1 VPHAGVNDFR
11 QTTLRMSHE
20 TQDAGA
26 KGSQPSAE
34 GNYTNDAANQTRDQP
49 AEVSKGLPLDGVR
62 VVDVGNFVAGPYA
75 ASILSEFG
83 AEVYKVEYPIGGDPM
98 RALGTPS
105 HRQDSTLFWL
115 SEARNRKSVTINL
128 RQPTGAKLFRK
139 LVAKCDVVVESFRPG
154 TMASWGVGWD
164 VLSADNPGLI
174 MLSVTGYGQTGPLK
188 HQRGFATLAH
198 AFGGLSY
205 LCGFPEQTPTI
216 PGPNPL
222 ADYMA
227 SLYGAMGILLALRH
241 REHTGRGQYI
251 DIGTYEAVFRQL
263 AELATAYGV
272 HGKIREREGA
282 GTVIA
287 CPHGHFRTKDD
298 KWVAIACTN
307 DKMFA
312 RLAEGAMQRPEL
324 AADGAFGLKKKRL
337 AAHRE
342 VDRIVAQWTA
352 SMTREGLMETCLAAG
367 VPIGPLNSIADI
379 FADPHYQAR
388 GNLVMIDDP
397 DVGEVTVPGVIPR
410 MSETPDRIM
419 HLGPPLGNM
428 TDKVLGELLG
438 LTAAELAQ
446 LHKSHVV

>member
-1 VPHAGVNDFR
+1 M
-11 QTTLRMSHE
+11 TSEMSQE
-20 TQDAGA
+20 TQDAGV
-26 KGSQPSAE
+26 KGSQPSAK
-34 GNYTNDAANQTRDQP
+34 GSHAGDPASQTRDQP
-49 AEVSKGLPLDGVR
+49 AEESKGLPLDGVR

-83 AEVYKVEYPIGGDPM
+83 AEVYKVEYPIGGDSM
-98 RALGTPS
+98 RTLGTPS

-115 SEARNRKSVTINL
+115 SEARNRKSVTMNL
-128 RQPTGAKLFRK
+128 RQLAGAKLFRK

-154 TMASWGVGWD
+154 TLASWGVGWD

-205 LCGFPEQTPTI
+205 LCGFPGQTPTI

-227 SLYGAMGILLALRH
+227 SLYGAIGILLALRH
-241 REHTGRGQYI
+241 REQTGRGQYI

-263 AELATAYGV
+263 DEMATAYGAF
-272 HGKIREREGA
+272 GKIREREGA
-282 GTVIA
+282 GTIIA
-287 CPHGHFRTKDD
+287 CPHGHFRTMDD

-324 AADGAFGLKKKRL
+324 AEEGAFGLKKKRL

-352 SMTREGLMETCLAAG
+352 SMSREELTEICLAAG
-367 VPIGPLNSIADI
+367 VPIGALNSIADI

-388 GNLVMIDDP
+388 GNLVTIDDP
-397 DVGEVTVPGVIPR
+397 DVGEITVPGVIPR
-410 MSETPDRIM
+410 LSETPGRIK

-428 TDKVLGELLG
+428 TDQVLGELLG
-438 LTAAELAQ
+438 MTAAEVAE

>member
-1 VPHAGVNDFR
+1 MIEA
-11 QTTLRMSHE
+11 THE
-20 TQDAGA
+20 FSQIKSKSGREDTQ
-26 KGSQPSAE
+26 AE
-34 GNYTNDAANQTRDQP
+34 DPRGQAQDQP
-49 AEVSKGLPLDGVR
+49 AEEPKDRPLDGVR

-83 AEVYKVEYPIGGDPM
+83 AEVYKVEYPVGGDPM
-98 RALGTPS
+98 RALGTPT
-105 HRQDSTLFWL
+105 HRADSTLFWL

-154 TMASWGVGWD
+154 TLASWGVGWD
-164 VLSADNPGLI
+164 VLSAGNPGLI
-174 MLSVTGYGQTGPLK
+174 MLSVTGYGQTGPFRD
-188 HQRGFATLAH
+188 HRGFAHLAH

-227 SLYGAMGILLALRH
+227 SLYGAIGILLALRH

-251 DIGTYEAVFRQL
+251 EIATYEAVFRQL
-263 AELATAYGV
+263 DELATAYGV

-312 RLAEGAMQRPEL
+312 RLAEDAMQRPEL
-324 AADGAFGLKKKRL
+324 AAEGAFGLKKKRL
-337 AAHRE
+337 AAHEE
-342 VDRIVAQWTA
+342 VDAIVAQWTA
-352 SMTREGLMETCLAAG
+352 SMTREELMATCLAAG
-367 VPIGPLNSIADI
+367 VPIGALNSIADI
-379 FADPHYQAR
+379 FADPHFKAR
-388 GNLVMIDDP
+388 ENLVTIDDP
-397 DVGEVTVPGVIPR
+397 DVGEISIPGVIPR
-410 MSETPDRIM
+410 LSETPGRIE

-428 TDKVLGELLG
+428 TDQVLGELLG
-438 LTAAELAQ
+438 LTAAELAEF
-446 LHKSHVV
+446 HKSHVV

>member
-1 VPHAGVNDFR
+1 
-11 QTTLRMSHE
+11 
-20 TQDAGA
+20 
-26 KGSQPSAE
+26 
-34 GNYTNDAANQTRDQP
+34 
-49 AEVSKGLPLDGVR
+49 
-62 VVDVGNFVAGPYA
+62 
-75 ASILSEFG
+75 
-83 AEVYKVEYPIGGDPM
+83 
-98 RALGTPS
+98 
-105 HRQDSTLFWL
+105 
-115 SEARNRKSVTINL
+115 
-128 RQPTGAKLFRK
+128 
-139 LVAKCDVVVESFRPG
+139 
-154 TMASWGVGWD
+154 
-164 VLSADNPGLI
+164 

-205 LCGFPEQTPTI
+205 LCGFPGQTPTI

-227 SLYGAMGILLALRH
+227 SRYGAIGILLALRH

-263 AELATAYGV
+263 DELATAYGV

-312 RLAEGAMQRPEL
+312 RLAAGAMQRPEL
-324 AADGAFGLKKKRL
+324 AAEGAFGLKKKRL
-337 AAHRE
+337 AAHEE
-342 VDRIVAQWTA
+342 VDAIVAQWTA
-352 SMTREGLMETCLAAG
+352 AMSREELMETCLAAS

-379 FADPHYQAR
+379 FADPHFKAR
-388 GNLVMIDDP
+388 ENLVTIDDP
-397 DVGEVTVPGVIPR
+397 DVGEITIPGVIPR
-410 MSETPDRIM
+410 LSETPGRIE

-428 TDKVLGELLG
+428 TDQVLGELLG
-438 LTAAELAQ
+438 LTAVELAEL
-446 LHKSHVV
+446 HKRHVV